1 MTIASL
7 LMYDLPE
14 IRSATTK
21 WWERLAHALRQEGIG
36 DVPDALWRG
45 DDYRMPWT
53 QPDLLLS
60 QTCGYPL
67 THELREKISL
77 VATPCYSAEGCSGP
91 NYCSVVI
98 VHDDNRAA
106 ELSDLQGSSCAI
118 NNRNSQSGYNALR
131 ALVAPISSGGRFFS
145 DVKVSGSHLNSIA
158 MVHNREADVA
168 AVDCVTYALLK
179 RHRPSALTAIRTLCL
194 TPHAPALPYVSRAN
208 AGSDLLQK
216 IRRGLQAACSDAALS
231 NCRET
236 LMIREFQFLE
246 ASAYECIIEMETAAI
261 EHGYRDVA

>member
-7 LMYDLPE
+7 PMYDLPE
-14 IRSATTK
+14 IRAATDK
-21 WWERLAHALRQEGIG
+21 WWERLAYAFRQEGIA

-45 DDYRMPWT
+45 EDHRMPWT
-53 QPDLLLS
+53 HPDLLLS

-67 THELREKISL
+67 MHELREKVSL
-77 VATPCYSAEGCSGP
+77 AATPCYSAEGCSGP

-98 VHDDNRAA
+98 VHDDNPAA
-106 ELSDLQGSSCAI
+106 ELSDLQGSCCAI

-158 MVHNREADVA
+158 MVHDGEADVA

-179 RHRPSALTAIRTLCL
+179 RHRPLALKAIRALCL

-208 AGSDLLQK
+208 AGSGFLQK
-216 IRRGLQAACSDAALS
+216 IRRGLEVACSDAALAD
-231 NCRET
+231 CRET

-246 ASAYECIIEMETAAI
+246 ASTYKCIIEMEAAAI